1 MAEAR
6 PGVALITGAARRI
19 GRAIALRLAAD
30 GFAVAVHYHASRA
43 EAEELVAGIVAR
55 GGRAAAIA
63 ADLGR
68 HDEVAALVP
77 RAARALGPLTLL
89 VNNAS
94 LFERDSLASL
104 TKASWD
110 SHLAVNLEAPVMLAQ
125 AFARDLPEGVPGNIV
140 NLIDQKVLNL
150 TPYYLSYTA
159 AKAGLWALTRTL
171 AQELAPRIR
180 VNAIG
185 PGPTLPNKTQ
195 SADEFAAYAASMPL
209 GRGTTPEEIAA
220 AVAYILATPS
230 LTGHLI
236 PLDGGEHLGW
246 AHPRRRGG

>member
-1 MAEAR
+1 
-6 PGVALITGAARRI
+6 
-19 GRAIALRLAAD
+19 
-30 GFAVAVHYHASRA
+30 
-43 EAEELVAGIVAR
+43 
-55 GGRAAAIA
+55 
-63 ADLGR
+63 
-68 HDEVAALVP
+68 
-77 RAARALGPLTLL
+77 
-89 VNNAS
+89 
-94 LFERDSLASL
+94 
-104 TKASWD
+104 
-110 SHLAVNLEAPVMLAQ
+110 
-125 AFARDLPEGVPGNIV
+125 VPGNIV